1 MPKWALTRNT
11 PIIMN
16 TSSRDYVFRKFDEL
30 RTAIRWDTFNL
41 TRDTQD
47 RLENKLQE
55 LFNLFRMEYEKVEKT
70 H

>member
-1 MPKWALTRNT
+1 
-11 PIIMN
+11 MN

-55 LFNLFRMEYEKVEKT
+55 LFTLFRMEYEKVEKGA
-70 H
+70 